1 MLREEEWGKGFA
13 TEIAARLIRFGFVEL
28 NLPEVFATIDDEN
41 TNSIRVVEKAGMNFL
56 RQELDEDG
64 RY

>member
-1 MLREEEWGKGFA
+1 MLGEEEWGKGFA
-13 TEIAARLIRFGFVEL
+13 TVIAARFIRFSFEEL
-28 NLPEVFATIDDEN
+28 NLSEVFATIDDEN